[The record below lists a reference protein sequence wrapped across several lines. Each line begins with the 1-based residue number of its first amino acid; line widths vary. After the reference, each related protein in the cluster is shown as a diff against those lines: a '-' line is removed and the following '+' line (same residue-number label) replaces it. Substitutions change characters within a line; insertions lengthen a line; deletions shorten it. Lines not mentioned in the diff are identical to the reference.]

1 MIHNKPIKIAV
12 YSVSLLAVL
21 WLVMAFD
28 SGLFIA
34 HDNRYAVKPFEF
46 TDDGFSQQKKIIDL
60 PSSTVA
66 YLDIGEG
73 PILVL
78 LHGCP
83 FSVFEWKEIIPEL
96 SKHYRIIAPDL
107 HGLGDTPVRLDQD
120 YRLPTDAQ
128 MVKELLHKLDI
139 ASASFIAHDH
149 GGATL
154 QLLMKEDSHLIDK
167 AIMSNVEAYD
177 QWPSKPELPY
187 LKAIVNPFTS
197 PLMYEAMQFDFLA
210 RKVFSLAV
218 EDINTLTPEITKG
231 FALPH
236 IATAERW
243 QRLRRFFAWQ
253 LDAEHNAVTM
263 TAVDAMREFEKP
275 MLLIWG
281 ELDENFG
288 PDLAY
293 RLASDIPGVKGISF
307 MKNSQHMPM
316 LEEDEAYVAATL
328 DFLLHDK
335 VSEEAVKELEVAR
348 NSGKL

>member
-231 FALPH
+231 FP
-236 IATAERW
+236 
-243 QRLRRFFAWQ
+243 
-253 LDAEHNAVTM
+253 
-263 TAVDAMREFEKP
+263 
-275 MLLIWG
+275 
-281 ELDENFG
+281 
-288 PDLAY
+288 
-293 RLASDIPGVKGISF
+293 S
-307 MKNSQHMPM
+307 
-316 LEEDEAYVAATL
+316 
-328 DFLLHDK
+328 
-335 VSEEAVKELEVAR
+335 
-348 NSGKL
+348 